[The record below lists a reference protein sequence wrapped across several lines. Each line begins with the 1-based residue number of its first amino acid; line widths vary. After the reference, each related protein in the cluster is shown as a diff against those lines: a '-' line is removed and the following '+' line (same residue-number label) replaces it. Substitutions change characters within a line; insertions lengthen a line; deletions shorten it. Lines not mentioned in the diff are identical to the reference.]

1 MHSRGSK
8 EKGTTDLRRD
18 PPSSRTS
25 PPSAEIEVLV
35 EVARAG
41 RSTVRSERVVAGTLV
56 KELLRRVGQAP
67 EGSAVLVDGRS
78 VPLDTPLSE
87 PVRLVIVPTFSGG

>member
-1 MHSRGSK
+1 MRP
-8 EKGTTDLRRD
+8 D
-18 PPSSRTS
+18 PPSSSAS
-25 PPSAEIEVLV
+25 PPPVEIEVLV

-56 KELLRRVGQAP
+56 KELLRRMGQAP

-78 VPLDTPLSE
+78 VPLDTPLSD
-87 PVRLVIVPTFSGG
+87 PIRLVIVPTFSGG